1 MDVKNRCWSKE
12 MLDICG
18 VTEEMLPKLYESFEV
33 VGTLK
38 YEIAETLGLSSDVKV
53 IAGAEIMPRRQW
65 EQER

>member
-18 VTEEMLPKLYESFEV
+18 ITEEMLPKLYESFEV

-38 YEIAETLGLSSDVKV
+38 REIAEALGLSSDVKV
-53 IAGAEIMPRRQW
+53 IAGAGTMRRQLS
-65 EQER
+65 EQEQ